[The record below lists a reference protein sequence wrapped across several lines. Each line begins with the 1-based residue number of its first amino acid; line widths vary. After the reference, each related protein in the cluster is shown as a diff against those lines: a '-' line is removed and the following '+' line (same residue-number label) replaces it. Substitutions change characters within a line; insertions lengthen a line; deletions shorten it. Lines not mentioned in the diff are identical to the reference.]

1 VYRAFVKT
9 FLDWE
14 SDMSFACR
22 TWPLISLSFLALTPC
37 AQAAL
42 EKAAG
47 HASTSVGMANTAGNA
62 WALET
67 DPSISSGPDA
77 GGPPISSYYL
87 SGTNNLMLFY
97 DTTQFKLDTNSNFM
111 PDLQHSTQGVNNF
124 YVQSYQIDYYANPV
138 GSNTDPGG
146 HPDSYS
152 GTDANGE
159 PLYPSITVTLDPQPG
174 NPDAATDSY
183 NPDADGNLPDMFLP
197 VGLIENIVS
206 VCPTD
211 DLTSNPNATQ
221 DLVMYDFL
229 FTGPGTTVNNP
240 LGNGVGVGPNTSLVF
255 TDPSLS
261 PSDPDSTVTAAG
273 PSNVDS
279 SVVPE
284 PTSASIL
291 AIAAAGLFRRRRSR

>member
-1 VYRAFVKT
+1 MLA
-9 FLDWE
+9 
-14 SDMSFACR
+14 SR
-22 TWPLISLSFLALTPC
+22 TWPLISLSCLVVTPC
-37 AQAAL
+37 AEAAL

-47 HASTSVGMANTAGNA
+47 KASTSVGLVNNAANA
-62 WALET
+62 WKLET
-67 DPSISSGPDA
+67 DPVISSGPEE
-77 GGPPISSYYL
+77 GGPPVSSYYL

-111 PDLQHSTQGVNNF
+111 PDLQHSTLGVNNF
-124 YVQSYQIDYYANPV
+124 YVQSYQIDYYANPA

-146 HPDSYS
+146 QPDSYS

-159 PLYPSITVTLDPQPG
+159 PLYPSITVTLNPQAS
-174 NPDAATDSY
+174 NDAATDSY

-206 VCPTD
+206 VCPAG

-240 LGNGVGVGPNTSLVF
+240 MANGVGVGPSTSLVF
-255 TDPSLS
+255 TDPLL
-261 PSDPDSTVTAAG
+261 PPTDPDATVTAAG

-284 PTSASIL
+284 PTSASL
-291 AIAAAGLFRRRRSR
+291 LGIAAAGLFRRRRSR

>member
-1 VYRAFVKT
+1 MLRASWIWSIT
-9 FLDWE
+9 
-14 SDMSFACR
+14 
-22 TWPLISLSFLALTPC
+22 SLSCLALSPC

-47 HASTSVGMANTAGNA
+47 KASTSVGMANTAGNA

-67 DPSISSGPDA
+67 DPSISSGPDDG
-77 GGPPISSYYL
+77 GGPSISSYYL

-97 DTTQFKLDTNSNFM
+97 DTTQFTLDTNSNQM

-124 YVQSYQIDYYANPV
+124 YVQSYQIDYYANP
-138 GSNTDPGG
+138 GG
-146 HPDSYS
+146 QPDSYS

-159 PLYPSITVTLDPQPG
+159 PLYPSITVTLSPTSG
-174 NPDAATDSY
+174 NPEAATDTY
-183 NPDADGNLPDMFLP
+183 HPDADGNLPDMFLP

-240 LGNGVGVGPNTSLVF
+240 MANGVGVGPNTSLVF
-255 TDPSLS
+255 TDPLL
-261 PSDPDSTVTAAG
+261 PPTDPDSTVTAAG

-284 PTSASIL
+284 PGSASLL
-291 AIAAAGLFRRRRSR
+291 AIVAAGLFRRRRQSRELTILKSDTR